1 MAQIEN
7 NGIAFSGCWYGP
19 KLFTQRVITTGS
31 PYVAWYEYARRSA
44 PALLAAY
51 GLFGFSG
58 ESSRDGRLPLS
69 PYTSSVDTWRKRS
82 TFAFR
87 AASSMTWVP
96 STSVRTKSPASR
108 TDRSTW
114 VSAAKWTTAS
124 APRMAAVTIPASHT
138 SPRSNE
144 IVPASRRSRR
154 FARFPAYV
162 SLSRTTT
169 SWPFLTAI
177 RTKFD
182 PMNPAPPVTRRRT
195 ARDNRGAYIRARS
208 VRPPGTPNSLRVR
221 AIRTAL
227 QDVLVIGGSGLLG
240 QHLVREASTRGY
252 RAHGTFSSEPVSHL
266 IPLDVK
272 DLRAI
277 RDILSPL
284 R

>member
-1 MAQIEN
+1 M
-7 NGIAFSGCWYGP
+7 S
-19 KLFTQRVITTGS
+19 
-31 PYVAWYEYARRSA
+31 RRTCSYRA
-44 PALLAAY
+44 
-51 GLFGFSG
+51 
-58 ESSRDGRLPLS
+58 
-69 PYTSSVDTWRKRS
+69 TWRAWWGAGTPDHAR
-82 TFAFR
+82 
-87 AASSMTWVP
+87 
-96 STSVRTKSPASR
+96 SPASI

-124 APRMAAVTIPASHT
+124 APRIASDTRTVSQT
-138 SPRSNE
+138 SPRRNA
-144 IVPASRRSRR
+144 ICPASRRSRR

-227 QDVLVIGGSGLLG
+227 QDVLVIGGSGLLRP
-240 QHLVREASTRGY
+240 HLMREASTPGY
-252 RAHGTFSSEPVSHL
+252 RPHGTLSSEAVSHL
-266 IPLDVK
+266 IPPDVK
-272 DLRAI
+272 AL
-277 RDILSPL
+277 L
-284 R
+284 